1 MQLIMIPMY
10 VWPLQERGHGEEEM
24 EVRVI
29 LYLLV
34 SRGSLFQVFNQLL
47 QTTTRLLA
55 IHLMYQLAPLFADP
69 RPLSLI
75 DNLCEGTVEFSI

>member
-1 MQLIMIPMY
+1 MI
-10 VWPLQERGHGEEEM
+10 LH
-24 EVRVI
+24 
-29 LYLLV
+29 LLV

-69 RPLSLI
+69 RLLSPV
-75 DNLCEGTVEFSI
+75 DNLCEGAVEFSIWQAVNVMLPSDGCSRSFVVIPILI